1 MPGMFAGAETS
12 VMCFELK
19 VGDRLVLMSDGIAE
33 AMNANGQLSG
43 FKRVHELLR
52 TMTAAAEV
60 AGGGAE
66 LWAGGRHQRD
76 LRGSDRGVKTCRGI
90 RKPRGGRIGYAWF
103 PPLLKSWPAPA
114 VFRDEDS
121 ALGRRPSGRYPIPGR
136 CGDHQHE
143 RPPAVIA
150 WGLFHHAPIQCG
162 AATMG
167 TGYSLGR
174 RFAVS
179 ALPSAPSQMR

>member
-60 AGGGAE
+60 AGGAQSFG
-66 LWAGGRHQRD
+66 Q
-76 LRGSDRGVKTCRGI
+76 
-90 RKPRGGRIGYAWF
+90 
-103 PPLLKSWPAPA
+103 
-114 VFRDEDS
+114 EDDIS
-121 ALGRRPSGRYPIPGR
+121 
-136 CGDHQHE
+136 
-143 RPPAVIA
+143 VICVA
-150 WGLFHHAPIQCG
+150 RTVVSKL
-162 AATMG
+162 AA
-167 TGYSLGR
+167 
-174 RFAVS
+174 A
-179 ALPSAPSQMR
+179 